1 MKNTTVFTRRLLL
14 LGATVLLLTAAACA
28 GGPLEATWGQISLFG
43 EPQNILFAYND
54 RIVLID
60 PADGSP
66 VELRDAEGN
75 VRVDD
80 AGNPRIWEV
89 TGTSNTP
96 TLFYTTPIAIEDN
109 TLLTA
114 AYNERL
120 YEVDI
125 AAARI
130 NNPEGRTLPGRV
142 VADPL
147 ATDDFLY
154 VPLSEGDVEAY
165 TRPELSPAWTFDTE
179 HGVWAQPLLVDDVL
193 YVTSLDHNLYA
204 LDPQTGEEIWTLDLG
219 GAVASAPV
227 YSDGYLYVGS
237 FGRELFKISTGGEI
251 VARYTTN
258 GWVWSAP
265 VIVDGLVYAAD
276 LNGYV
281 YALQDSGTSFE
292 PVWEPRQVANGA
304 IRALPIVTEDA
315 IILGARDRNTYW
327 ISRSTGEEIFR
338 REMVGEVLAD
348 PILLEP
354 SETLNIPE
362 PMVVV
367 STMAREELLVAFSVD
382 EGQRLWRYGR

>member
-1 MKNTTVFTRRLLL
+1 LKNTTVFTRRLLL
-14 LGATVLLLTAAACA
+14 LGATVLLLTAAACV

-66 VELRDAEGN
+66 VELRDDEGN

-80 AGNPRIWEV
+80 EGNPRVWQV
-89 TGTSNTP
+89 TGASNTQ
-96 TLFYTTPIAIEDN
+96 TLFYTTPIAVEDD

-114 AYNERL
+114 AYNEKL
-120 YEVDI
+120 FEVDV

-130 NNPEGRTLPGRV
+130 NNPEGRTLSGHV

-165 TRPELSPAWTFDTE
+165 ARPGLSLEWTFDTE
-179 HGVWAQPLLVDDVL
+179 HGVWAQPVLVEDVL
-193 YVTSLDHNLYA
+193 YVTSLDHKVYA
-204 LDPQTGEEIWTLDLG
+204 VDPQTGAEIWALDLG

-251 VARYTTN
+251 VARYATD

-265 VIVDGLVYAAD
+265 VIVDGVVYAAD
-276 LNGYV
+276 LNGFV
-281 YALQDSGTSFE
+281 YALQDNGTSFE
-292 PVWEPRQVANGA
+292 PVWAPRKVANGA

-315 IILGARDRNTYW
+315 IIVGSRDRNTYW

-338 REMVGEVLAD
+338 REMVGEILAD
-348 PILLEP
+348 PVLLEP

-367 STMAREELLVAFSVD
+367 STMAHEELLVAFSVE